1 MSVDQSGAPAPVS
14 SSPFDLD
21 GRTAV
26 VTGAGRGLGQGVAL
40 GLAQAG
46 ADLVLLGLP
55 GSQDE
60 TAQMISGLGRKVE
73 VMDLDISDSAEI
85 VRVGDQV
92 LGLGEVDILVN
103 NAGIIH
109 EIPLESE
116 TLIGWERILKV
127 NLTGPLLGMQA
138 ALPLLRQQDQA
149 SIINT
154 ASIFGPVGAI
164 NNGAYCAS
172 KAGLIGLTKTAA
184 LEFAPLGI
192 RVNALCPGGVVSPM
206 TEADPEG
213 GVVPETPFRRRA
225 RADEIAGVVAFLAS
239 SDSSFVTGAEI
250 TVDGGFTAR

>member
-1 MSVDQSGAPAPVS
+1 MRRLATEGASVIAADV
-14 SSPFDLD
+14 LD
-21 GRTAV
+21 GAGEDLAAELVTA
-26 VTGAGRGLGQGVAL
+26 
-40 GLAQAG
+40 
-46 ADLVLLGLP
+46 GLP
-55 GSQDE
+55 VRYTHLDVTDSDNW
-60 TAQMISGLGRKVE
+60 AQVVSDIGATEGR
-73 VMDLDISDSAEI
+73 L
-85 VRVGDQV
+85 
-92 LGLGEVDILVN
+92 DILVN

-109 EIPLESE
+109 EIPLVEE
-116 TLIGWERILKV
+116 TIAGWERILKV

-138 ALPLLRQQDQA
+138 ALSLLRQQPHA

-206 TEADPEG
+206 TEADPDG
-213 GVVPETPFRRRA
+213 GVVPDTPFRRRA

-239 SDSSFVTGAEI
+239 DDASFVTGAEI

>member
-1 MSVDQSGAPAPVS
+1 MPEVVS
-14 SSPFDLD
+14 RRLQH
-21 GRTAV
+21 RVAL
-26 VTGAGRGLGQGVAL
+26 VTGGSQGQGAAHMRRLAAEGATVIAGDVRDDAGRAL
-40 GLAQAG
+40 AAE
-46 ADLVLLGLP
+46 LVDAGLP
-55 GSQDE
+55 VRY
-60 TAQMISGLGRKVE
+60 TH
-73 VMDLDISDSAEI
+73 LDVTDPSDWARVITEI
-85 VRVGDQV
+85 EATERR
-92 LGLGEVDILVN
+92 LDILVN

-109 EIPLESE
+109 EIPLEEE
-116 TLIGWERILKV
+116 TLEGWQRILQV

-138 ALPLLRQQDQA
+138 ALPLLRRQRDA

-206 TEADPEG
+206 TENDPDG

-225 RADEIAGVVAFLAS
+225 QADEIAGVVAFLAS
-239 SDSSFVTGAEI
+239 SDASFITGAEI